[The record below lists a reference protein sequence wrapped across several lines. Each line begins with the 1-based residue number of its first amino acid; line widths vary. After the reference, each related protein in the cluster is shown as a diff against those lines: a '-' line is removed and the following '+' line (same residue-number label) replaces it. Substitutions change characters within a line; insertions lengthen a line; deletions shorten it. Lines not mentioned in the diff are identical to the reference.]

1 MWGTFNSTIS
11 AFDWFQY
18 SFILQGFTCVDNCKL
33 ADDEHSAREVAFSW
47 LFSILERS
55 SFRHVCRVE
64 KDYCR
69 AESFCTAFLMLA

>member
-1 MWGTFNSTIS
+1 M
-11 AFDWFQY
+11 
-18 SFILQGFTCVDNCKL
+18 DNCEL
-33 ADDEHSAREVAFSW
+33 ADDEHSAREVACSW
-47 LFSILERS
+47 LFSILEQF